1 MKIYANTYNPKTGRH
16 VEIGGTRE
24 SIKKDLEDMEKKG
37 LIGWDCIVDV
47 YAVNEMGDRVNL
59 MEF

>member
-16 VEIGGTRE
+16 IEIGGTRE
-24 SIKKDLEDMEKKG
+24 SIKKDLKDMERLG
-37 LIGWDCIVDV
+37 LIDESCTVDI
-47 YAVNEMGDRVNL
+47 YAVNDMGDRVNL

>member
-16 VEIGGTRE
+16 IEIGGTRE
-24 SIKKDLEDMEKKG
+24 SIKKDLKDMERIG
-37 LIGWDCIVDV
+37 LIDESCTVDI
-47 YAVNEMGDRVNL
+47 YAVNDMGDRCNL